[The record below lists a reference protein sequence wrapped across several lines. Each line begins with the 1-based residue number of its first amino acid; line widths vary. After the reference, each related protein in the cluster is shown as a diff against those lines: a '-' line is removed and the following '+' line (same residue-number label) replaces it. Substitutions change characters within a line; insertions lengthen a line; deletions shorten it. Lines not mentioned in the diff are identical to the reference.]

1 MTGANRV
8 MLAWMRKVAK
18 VSGYWT
24 SRLCRLTYMYVY
36 IHVYTCICN
45 FCISEAKVVSG
56 LFTLKTVSYRTEFDR
71 EGSQE
76 RHDLM
81 SLLADEVCME
91 LHSVSCCSMCFHSNI

>member
-1 MTGANRV
+1 M
-8 MLAWMRKVAK
+8 
-18 VSGYWT
+18 
-24 SRLCRLTYMYVY
+24 
-36 IHVYTCICN
+36 
-45 FCISEAKVVSG
+45 SG